1 MPSSDPI
8 REWFERHREDYCDC
22 VGSPPRAWAEYMS
35 LLLDE
40 RDEAARK
47 AIEAFAWR
55 IVQQAA
61 ETTQRSFQVIF
72 EAELEKVREA
82 KDE

>member
-40 RDEAARK
+40 RDEARKLARQ
-47 AIEAFAWR
+47 ATNGWACYATREVEHDDIAR
-55 IVQQAA
+55 IHRVLDAM
-61 ETTQRSFQVIF
+61 
-72 EAELEKVREA
+72 EAE
-82 KDE
+82 